1 MLSESLSPQ
10 MLKDLKEIARQLGA
24 TSMGNDAI
32 SGTSNNIQSFL
43 TLLNSVNSDSTQFN
57 GNANYTKSAL
67 LGSALHNRIDAILS
81 RIQTLE

>member
-1 MLSESLSPQ
+1 MLNESLSPQ

-24 TSMGNDAI
+24 TSMGNLPI
-32 SGTSNNIQSFL
+32 QGTSVNIQSFL
-43 TLLNSVNSDSTQFN
+43 TLLNSVNSDSTLFN

-67 LGSALHNRIDAILS
+67 TGSTLHNRIYSILS